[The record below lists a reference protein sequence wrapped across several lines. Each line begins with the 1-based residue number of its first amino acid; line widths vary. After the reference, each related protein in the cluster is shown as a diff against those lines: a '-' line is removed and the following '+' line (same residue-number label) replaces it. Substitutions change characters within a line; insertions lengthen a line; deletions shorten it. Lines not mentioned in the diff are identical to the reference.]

1 MLGCGGRRATLH
13 PTAAIAGTVARV
25 DAEALDHALAQA
37 PDIGDACRT
46 VATAL
51 AEDGRLAVAVY
62 VGRAGRLRCL
72 ASSGA
77 AHVLDGV
84 SASSGP
90 VGAAAATGE
99 EQHTPQ
105 LGAATAVSLPLRS
118 GHGDVMGV
126 LAVEGGTPLDED
138 RLDGLR
144 RVARELADRISVFGG
159 PPAEGHASRLAQHAA
174 ALAGMEDPARIERA
188 TLVAALDLAGM
199 ESAALFRAEPDG
211 TWSVAATA
219 GVLGARLA
227 LLGLVPLDGLAMLVE
242 GGGSCSLTREAT
254 RPDSELPLGLGA
266 LREAG
271 ARTAIIAPLLARGR
285 MLGLLVLADTRAL
298 EPSTERAEL
307 VELIAVQSASNLRTA
322 AAVADLR
329 HRASTDPLTGLGH
342 RGAFGDAL
350 GASHRRPIA
359 TAVAL
364 CDIDNF
370 KALNDRFGHQ
380 EGDRALVATVNA
392 LEGALRRG
400 DLLFRLGG
408 DEFAALLAVR
418 NEREALAAGQ
428 RMRAAVAAS
437 DAGVTVSVGVA
448 VSGPEESDDSLV
460 GRADRALYAAKH
472 HGRDRVALDDVAPD
486 EPAAAPSAG
495 GAAS

>member
-1 MLGCGGRRATLH
+1 M
-13 PTAAIAGTVARV
+13 
-25 DAEALDHALAQA
+25 DAEALDTSLAQA
-37 PDIGDACRT
+37 PDLRDACRT
-46 VATAL
+46 AAAAL
-51 AEDGRLAVAVY
+51 SGGGALAVAVY
-62 VGRAGRLRCL
+62 VGRSGRLRCL

-84 SASSGP
+84 SAASGP

-105 LGAATAVSLPLRS
+105 HGAATAASLPLRTAA
-118 GHGDVMGV
+118 GELVGV
-126 LAVEGGTPLDED
+126 LAVESPAVLDES
-138 RLDGLR
+138 LLVSLR
-144 RVARELADRISVFGG
+144 AAGRVLADRIALLGG
-159 PPAEGHASRLAQHAA
+159 PPAEGPASRLAQHAA

-188 TLVAALDLAGM
+188 TLVAALDLAEM

-211 TWSVAATA
+211 TWSAAATA

-227 LLGLVPLDGLAMLVE
+227 LLGIVPLDGLAMLVD
-242 GGGSCSLTREAT
+242 GGGSVSLTRDGT
-254 RPDSELPLGLGA
+254 RPDSDLPLGLGA

-271 ARTAIIAPLLARGR
+271 VRSAIVAPLLARGR
-285 MLGLLVLADTRAL
+285 MLGLLVLADGRAL
-298 EPSTERAEL
+298 EASTERAEL
-307 VELIAVQSASNLRTA
+307 VELIAVQAASNLRTA

-342 RGAFGDAL
+342 RGAFGEAL
-350 GASHRRPIA
+350 GATHRRPIA

-364 CDIDNF
+364 CDIDSF

-380 EGDRALVATVNA
+380 EGDRALVAVVHA
-392 LEGALRRG
+392 LDGALRRG

-418 NEREALAAGQ
+418 NEQEAVAAAH
-428 RMRAAVAAS
+428 RMRAGVADS
-437 DAGVTVSVGVA
+437 DAGVTVSIGVA
-448 VSGPEESDDSLV
+448 VSGPDESDESIV

-472 HGRDRVALDDVAPD
+472 GGRDRVALDDASPMQQ
-486 EPAAAPSAG
+486 AAAPGAG
-495 GAAS
+495 GAGS

>member
-1 MLGCGGRRATLH
+1 M
-13 PTAAIAGTVARV
+13 
-25 DAEALDHALAQA
+25 DAEALDTVLAQA
-37 PDIGDACRT
+37 PDLGDACRT
-46 VATAL
+46 TATAL
-51 AEDGRLAVAVY
+51 AEGGRLAVAVY

-72 ASSGA
+72 GSAGA

-84 SASSGP
+84 SAASGP
-90 VGAAAATGE
+90 VGAAAATGQ

-105 LGAATAVSLPLRS
+105 PGVATAVSIPLRS
-118 GHGDVMGV
+118 AAGDLLGV
-126 LAVEGGTPLDED
+126 LAVEATTVLDEA
-138 RLDGLR
+138 RLADLR
-144 RVARELADRISVFGG
+144 SVAQVLADRIAALGG
-159 PPAEGHASRLAQHAA
+159 PPAEGPASRLAQHAA

-188 TLVAALDLAGM
+188 TLIAALDLAGM

-242 GGGSCSLTREAT
+242 GGGSCSLTRDAT
-254 RPDSELPLGLGA
+254 RPESELPLGLGA

-271 ARTAIIAPLLARGR
+271 VRTAIVAPLLARGR
-285 MLGLLVLADTRAL
+285 MLGLLVLADGRAL

-322 AAVADLR
+322 AAVAELR

-342 RGAFGDAL
+342 RGAFGEAL

-364 CDIDNF
+364 CDIDGF
-370 KALNDRFGHQ
+370 KELNDRFGHQ
-380 EGDRALVATVNA
+380 EGDRGLVAVVRA
-392 LEGALRRG
+392 LDGALRRG

-418 NEREALAAGQ
+418 NEQEAVAAAH

-437 DAGVTVSVGVA
+437 DAGVTVSIGVA
-448 VSGPEESDDSLV
+448 VSAPDESDESIV

-472 HGRDRVALDDVAPD
+472 EGRDRVALDDAAPAQ
-486 EPAAAPSAG
+486 PAAAPGPG

>member
-1 MLGCGGRRATLH
+1 M
-13 PTAAIAGTVARV
+13 
-25 DAEALDHALAQA
+25 DAEALDQVLAQA
-37 PDIGDACRT
+37 PDLGGACRT
-46 VATAL
+46 AATAL
-51 AEDGRLAVAVY
+51 AADGRLAVAVH

-72 ASSGA
+72 ASAGS

-84 SASSGP
+84 SAASGP
-90 VGAAAATGE
+90 VGRCAATGQ
-99 EQHTPQ
+99 EQHTPEPG
-105 LGAATAVSLPLRS
+105 GAIAVCLPLTTVD
-118 GHGDVMGV
+118 GALLGV
-126 LAVEGGTPLDED
+126 LAVEARSVIDQESLGV
-138 RLDGLR
+138 LR
-144 RVARELADRISVFGG
+144 TVAGALAARIAALGG
-159 PPAEGHASRLAQHAA
+159 PPAEGPASRLAQHSA
-174 ALAGMEDPARIERA
+174 ALAGMEDTARIERA

-211 TWSVAATA
+211 TWAVASTA

-227 LLGLVPLDGLAMLVE
+227 LLGIVPLDGLAMLVE
-242 GGGSCSLTREAT
+242 GGGSCFLTRDAG
-254 RPDSELPLGLGA
+254 RPDSELPLGLAA
-266 LREAG
+266 LRETG
-271 ARTAIIAPLLARGR
+271 VRSAIVAPLIARGR
-285 MLGLLVLADTRAL
+285 TLGLLVLADSRVL

-307 VELIAVQSASNLRTA
+307 VELIATQAASNLRTA

-342 RGAFGDAL
+342 RGAFAEAL
-350 GASHRRPIA
+350 SASHRRPIA

-364 CDIDNF
+364 CDLDSF

-380 EGDRALVATVNA
+380 EGDRALVAAVRA

-418 NEREALAAGQ
+418 NEQEALAAAH

-437 DAGVTVSVGVA
+437 DAGLTVSVGVA
-448 VSGPEESDDSLV
+448 VSGPEESDDAII

-472 HGRDRVALDDVAPD
+472 EGRDGVALDGASPVVRVVAPR
-486 EPAAAPSAG
+486 AG
-495 GAAS
+495 GSAS

>member
-1 MLGCGGRRATLH
+1 MSTW
-13 PTAAIAGTVARV
+13 PAAPAFAGTVRGV

-37 PDIGDACRT
+37 PDLGGACRT
-46 VATAL
+46 AATAL

-72 ASSGA
+72 ASAGA

-84 SASSGP
+84 SAVSGP
-90 VGAAAATGE
+90 VGRVAATRE
-99 EQHTPQ
+99 ERHTPSP
-105 LGAATAVSLPLRS
+105 GAATAVSLPLLS
-118 GHGDVMGV
+118 ETGDLVGV
-126 LAVEGGTPLDED
+126 LAVE
-138 RLDGLR
+138 
-144 RVARELADRISVFGG
+144 AREVVADDLVGDLRAAARSLAGRIVALGG
-159 PPAEGHASRLAQHAA
+159 PPAEGPASRLAQHSA
-174 ALAGMEDPARIERA
+174 ALAGLEDPARIERA
-188 TLVAALDLAGM
+188 TLLAALDLAGM
-199 ESAALFRAEPDG
+199 ESAALFRAESDG

-227 LLGLVPLDGLAMLVE
+227 TLGIVPLDGLSMLVE
-242 GGGSCSLTREAT
+242 GGGSCFLTRDAG
-254 RPDSELPLGLGA
+254 RPDSDLPLGLGA
-266 LREAG
+266 LRDAG
-271 ARTAIIAPLLARGR
+271 VRSAIIAPLIARGR
-285 MLGLLVLADTRAL
+285 ALGLLVLADDRVL

-307 VELIAVQSASNLRTA
+307 VELIAVQAASNLRTA
-322 AAVADLR
+322 AAVAELR

-342 RGAFGDAL
+342 RGAFAEAL

-364 CDIDNF
+364 CDLDSF

-380 EGDRALVATVNA
+380 EGDRALVAAVRA

-418 NEREALAAGQ
+418 NEQEALAAAH

-437 DAGVTVSVGVA
+437 DAGLTVSVGVA
-448 VSGPEESDDSLV
+448 VSEPEEPDDAII
-460 GRADRALYAAKH
+460 GRADRALYAAKRD
-472 HGRDRVALDDVAPD
+472 GRDSVALDGATPAVQ
-486 EPAAAPSAG
+486 AAAPPAG
-495 GAAS
+495 GATA

>member
-1 MLGCGGRRATLH
+1 M
-13 PTAAIAGTVARV
+13 

-37 PDIGDACRT
+37 PDLRDACRT

-72 ASSGA
+72 ASAGV

-84 SASSGP
+84 SAASGP

-99 EQHTPQ
+99 EQHTPEA
-105 LGAATAVSLPLRS
+105 GAAKAVSLPLRS
-118 GHGDVMGV
+118 GAGDLVGV
-126 LAVEGGTPLDED
+126 LALEAAAALEEPVLTD
-138 RLDGLR
+138 LR
-144 RVARELADRISVFGG
+144 RVARILADRIAALGG
-159 PPAEGHASRLAQHAA
+159 PPAEGRASRLAQHAA

-211 TWSVAATA
+211 SWSVAATA

-227 LLGLVPLDGLAMLVE
+227 LIGIVPLDGLAMLVE
-242 GGGSCSLTREAT
+242 SGGSCSLTDDAT
-254 RPDSELPLGLGA
+254 RPDGELPLGLGA

-271 ARTAIIAPLLARGR
+271 VRTAIIAPLIARGR
-285 MLGLLVLADTRAL
+285 MHGLLVLADARAL

-307 VELIAVQSASNLRTA
+307 VELIAVQSASNLHTA
-322 AAVADLR
+322 AAVAELR
-329 HRASTDPLTGLGH
+329 HRAATDPLTGLGH
-342 RGAFGDAL
+342 RGAFGEAL

-364 CDIDNF
+364 CDIDSF

-380 EGDRALVATVNA
+380 EGDRALVAVVRA
-392 LEGALRRG
+392 LDGALRRG
-400 DLLFRLGG
+400 DVLFRLGG

-418 NEREALAAGQ
+418 NEQEALAAGQ

-448 VSGPEESDDSLV
+448 VSAPDEGDESLV

-472 HGRDRVALDDVAPD
+472 RGRDQVALDDPAPG
-486 EPAAAPSAG
+486 EPATAPSAR